1 MPSTTTTLTPNYPH
15 LPSASRY
22 TTLLKTFHPAITS
35 DLELYQNPPENAHL
49 AFNNHLCR
57 IYLTLTADLEVVVP
71 MAVKRLE
78 EQIEGLG
85 IWRGVFDFEGV
96 KRLVRCEVGEIS
108 CLCGGDCFRC
118 FLLG

>member
-1 MPSTTTTLTPNYPH
+1 M
-15 LPSASRY
+15 
-22 TTLLKTFHPAITS
+22 
-35 DLELYQNPPENAHL
+35 